1 MKTSQLKHDFNI
13 FNGYT
18 KTIKIIRTN
27 YFYIFFFICRP
38 DRVGSPSF
46 NIYRESHRSKTA
58 VAFTFYLSDRQ
69 LARSAKFWSVN
80 ASPRIPAGNPQ
91 ADTAL
96 SISSFVKSRSCAFFN
111 PFTRVFLL

>member
-58 VAFTFYLSDRQ
+58 VAFTFYLSERQ
-69 LARSAKFWSVN
+69 LARSAKSRRVS

-91 ADTAL
+91 TDTAL
-96 SISSFVKSRSCAFFN
+96 SISSFVKSRSCAFFS